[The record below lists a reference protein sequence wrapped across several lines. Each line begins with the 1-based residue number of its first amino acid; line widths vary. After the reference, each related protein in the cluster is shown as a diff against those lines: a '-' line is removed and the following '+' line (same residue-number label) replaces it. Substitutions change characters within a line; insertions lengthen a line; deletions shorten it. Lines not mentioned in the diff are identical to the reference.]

1 VSCHLWG
8 LGRFCNLFVDQYE
21 DAKPAKSH
29 AELGLAGGENGWAI
43 DFKRVYSGSADSVLD
58 VIVYLVYAELYS

>member
-1 VSCHLWG
+1 MSG
-8 LGRFCNLFVDQYE
+8 YE